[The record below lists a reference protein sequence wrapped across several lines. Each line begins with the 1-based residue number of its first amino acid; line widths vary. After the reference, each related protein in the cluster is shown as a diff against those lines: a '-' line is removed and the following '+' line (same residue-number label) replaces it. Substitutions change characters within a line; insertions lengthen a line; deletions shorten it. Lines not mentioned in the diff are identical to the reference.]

1 MEDIAN
7 YDHISNIVEV
17 RDLMNMELNRA
28 AVSFVRIGYLL
39 KTVRDDPNMLKDT
52 AYSSVNEFA
61 MAEFGLDKSAVSRFM
76 RINDRFSLGG
86 YSEQLKENYE
96 GFGSAKLSLM
106 LTLPD
111 EINEELSPE
120 YTKSDIETIK
130 AEYDAEKKISDLEV
144 MMEDKEDGSDEFIAG
159 IVKELNDEHPDAA
172 IYLNDTMKLA
182 TKMGI
187 AVSEADIMEA
197 YIPDEVGA
205 YSIRIP
211 GQGRF
216 MVSMKP
222 EGITITN
229 MRDPE
234 NKSHLSWQEF
244 KDVLLEDMEVRDF
257 PEEEKKPE
265 KKKPEKVK
273 PAKPK
278 KAKGLTEEEKK
289 EAEEFFAPIVKGI
302 KAKYAEVAPVQQE
315 KKVEET
321 TKIQNEEAPERI
333 PEENPKII
341 PAGHS
346 TDNVP
351 QNVREVEDKVQ
362 EDVPAAG
369 NEEPEEKP
377 QSQDEG
383 DTVEEAQA
391 AAGVEK
397 VTPDAE
403 DVLTPAQRDMLEWL
417 DLIRRKVVP
426 EDGSRPDWQ
435 GILDEVKTIERYV
448 KQFTY

>member
-1 MEDIAN
+1 MEGIAN

-39 KTVRDDPNMLKDT
+39 KTVRDDPDMLKDT
-52 AYSSVNEFA
+52 PYSSVNEFA

-86 YSEQLKENYE
+86 YSEQLRENYE

-144 MMEDKEDGSDEFIAG
+144 MMEDKEDGPDEFIAG

-182 TKMGI
+182 AKMGI

-197 YIPDEVGA
+197 YIPNEVGA

-244 KDVLLEDMEVRDF
+244 KDILMEDMKVRDF
-257 PEEEKKPE
+257 PEETKKPE
-265 KKKPEKVK
+265 KKKTEKVK

-278 KAKGLTEEEKK
+278 TDMGKTIAAVER
-289 EAEEFFAPIVKGI
+289 EALKSA
-302 KAKYAEVAPVQQE
+302 VAPVQPESVQ
-315 KKVEET
+315 
-321 TKIQNEEAPERI
+321 EEAETDEKVQKA
-333 PEENPKII
+333 EENAQDENENVQEADI
-341 PAGHS
+341 PAE
-346 TDNVP
+346 V
-351 QNVREVEDKVQ
+351 VEDP
-362 EDVPAAG
+362 EDKPAAG
-369 NEEPEEKP
+369 DEEPEEKP
-377 QSQDEG
+377 QPQDEG
-383 DTVEEAQA
+383 DAAEEAQA

-397 VTPDAE
+397 VTPDTE
-403 DVLTPAQRDMLEWL
+403 DVLTSSQRDMLDWL

-426 EDGSRPDWQ
+426 EDGSRPDWR
-435 GILDEVKTIERYV
+435 GIHDEVKTMERYV

>member
-39 KTVRDDPNMLKDT
+39 KTVRDDPDMLKDT
-52 AYSSVNEFA
+52 PYSSVNEFA

-86 YSEQLKENYE
+86 YSEQLRENYE

-144 MMEDKEDGSDEFIAG
+144 MMEDKEDGPDEFIAG

-182 TKMGI
+182 AKMGI

-197 YIPDEVGA
+197 YIPNEVGA

-244 KDVLLEDMEVRDF
+244 KDILMEDMKVRDF
-257 PEEEKKPE
+257 PEETKKPE
-265 KKKPEKVK
+265 KKKTEKVK

-278 KAKGLTEEEKK
+278 TDMGKTIAAVER
-289 EAEEFFAPIVKGI
+289 EALKSA
-302 KAKYAEVAPVQQE
+302 VAPVQPESVQ
-315 KKVEET
+315 
-321 TKIQNEEAPERI
+321 EEAETDEKVQKA
-333 PEENPKII
+333 EENAQDENENVQEADI
-341 PAGHS
+341 PAE
-346 TDNVP
+346 V
-351 QNVREVEDKVQ
+351 VEDP
-362 EDVPAAG
+362 EDKPAAG
-369 NEEPEEKP
+369 DEEPEEKP
-377 QSQDEG
+377 QPQDEG
-383 DTVEEAQA
+383 DAAEEAQA

-397 VTPDAE
+397 VTPDTE
-403 DVLTPAQRDMLEWL
+403 DVLTSSQRDMLDWL

-426 EDGSRPDWQ
+426 EDGSRPDWR
-435 GILDEVKTIERYV
+435 GIHDEVKTMERYV

>member
-39 KTVRDDPNMLKDT
+39 KTVRDDPDMLKDT

-86 YSEQLKENYE
+86 YSEQLRENYE

-120 YTKSDIETIK
+120 YTKSDIEAIK

-144 MMEDKEDGSDEFIAG
+144 MMEDKEDGPDEFIAG

-182 TKMGI
+182 AKMGI

-197 YIPDEVGA
+197 YIPNEVGA

-216 MVSMKP
+216 MVSMKT

-244 KDVLLEDMEVRDF
+244 KDILMEDMKVRDF
-257 PEEEKKPE
+257 PEETKKPE
-265 KKKPEKVK
+265 KKKTEKVK

-278 KAKGLTEEEKK
+278 TDMGKTIATVEK
-289 EAEEFFAPIVKGI
+289 EALESA
-302 KAKYAEVAPVQQE
+302 VAPVQQE
-315 KKVEET
+315 EKVEET
-321 TKIQNEEAPERI
+321 AKIQNEEAPERI
-333 PEENPKII
+333 PEEDPKII

-351 QNVREVEDKVQ
+351 QEDIREVEEIIQ
-362 EDVPAAG
+362 ESTGAAG
-369 NEEPEEKP
+369 
-377 QSQDEG
+377 G
-383 DTVEEAQA
+383 TVEEPKG
-391 AAGVEK
+391 AAGVVEADTAAGVSEK
-397 VTPDAE
+397 EQLYAE
-403 DVLTPAQRDMLEWL
+403 LDQKYGAKKEDDITSGQREVLDWL
-417 DLIRRKVVP
+417 DLIRRKVLP
-426 EDGSRPDWQ
+426 EDGSRPDWVS
-435 GILDEVKTIERYV
+435 IRDELKTMERYV
-448 KQFTY
+448 SQFTI

>member
-7 YDHISNIVEV
+7 YDHISNIAEV
-17 RDLMNMELNRA
+17 RNLMDMELNRA

-39 KTVRDDPNMLKDT
+39 KTVRDDPDMLKDT

-86 YSEQLKENYE
+86 YSEQLRENYE

-120 YTKSDIETIK
+120 YTKTEINAIK
-130 AEYDAEKKISDLEV
+130 SEYEAESKISDLEV
-144 MMEDKEDGSDEFIAG
+144 MMEEKPEGPDDFLAQ

-172 IYLNDTMKLA
+172 MYLNDTMKLA
-182 TKMGI
+182 AKMGI
-187 AVSEADIMEA
+187 AVSDADIMEA

-222 EGITITN
+222 EGITIIN

-234 NKSHLSWQEF
+234 NKSPLSWSEF
-244 KDVLLEDMEVRDF
+244 KDILMEDMKVRDF
-257 PEEEKKPE
+257 PEETKKPE
-265 KKKPEKVK
+265 KKKTEKVK

-278 KAKGLTEEEKK
+278 ENRYVEE
-289 EAEEFFAPIVKGI
+289 VR
-302 KAKYAEVAPVQQE
+302 KYHEQGEVAPVQPESVQ
-315 KKVEET
+315 
-321 TKIQNEEAPERI
+321 EEAKTDEKSTTAD
-333 PEENPKII
+333 ENAQDENESVKEADI
-341 PAGHS
+341 PAE
-346 TDNVP
+346 V
-351 QNVREVEDKVQ
+351 VEDP
-362 EDVPAAG
+362 EDKPAAG
-369 NEEPEEKP
+369 TEKPEEKP

-383 DTVEEAQA
+383 DTAEEAQA

-403 DVLTPAQRDMLEWL
+403 DVLTSSQRDMLDWL

-426 EDGSRPDWQ
+426 EDGSRPDWR
-435 GILDEVKTIERYV
+435 GILDEVKTLERYV

>member
-39 KTVRDDPNMLKDT
+39 KTVRDDPDMLKDT

-86 YSEQLKENYE
+86 YSEQLRENYE

-144 MMEDKEDGSDEFIAG
+144 MMEDKEDGPDEFIAG

-182 TKMGI
+182 AKMGI

-197 YIPDEVGA
+197 YIPNEVGA

-244 KDVLLEDMEVRDF
+244 KDILMEDMKIRDF
-257 PEEEKKPE
+257 PEETKKPE
-265 KKKPEKVK
+265 KKKTEKVK

-278 KAKGLTEEEKK
+278 TNMGKTIAAVER
-289 EAEEFFAPIVKGI
+289 EALESA
-302 KAKYAEVAPVQQE
+302 VAPVQPESVQ
-315 KKVEET
+315 
-321 TKIQNEEAPERI
+321 EEAETDEKCTKA
-333 PEENPKII
+333 EENVQKAEENAQDENESVQEADI
-341 PAGHS
+341 PAE
-346 TDNVP
+346 V
-351 QNVREVEDKVQ
+351 VEDP
-362 EDVPAAG
+362 EDKPAAG
-369 NEEPEEKP
+369 DEEPEEKP
-377 QSQDEG
+377 QPQDEG
-383 DTVEEAQA
+383 DAAEKAQA

-403 DVLTPAQRDMLEWL
+403 DVLTSSQRDMLNWL

-426 EDGSRPDWQ
+426 EDGSRPDWR
-435 GILDEVKTIERYV
+435 GIHDEVKAMERYV

>member
-1 MEDIAN
+1 MEGIAN

-39 KTVRDDPNMLKDT
+39 KTVRDDPDMLKDT
-52 AYSSVNEFA
+52 PYSSVNEFA

-86 YSEQLKENYE
+86 YSEQLRENYE

-144 MMEDKEDGSDEFIAG
+144 MMEDKEDGPDEFIAG

-182 TKMGI
+182 AKMGI

-197 YIPDEVGA
+197 YIPNEVGA

-244 KDVLLEDMEVRDF
+244 KDILMEDMKVRDF
-257 PEEEKKPE
+257 PEETKKPE
-265 KKKPEKVK
+265 KKKTEKVK

-278 KAKGLTEEEKK
+278 TDMGKTIAAVER
-289 EAEEFFAPIVKGI
+289 EALKSA
-302 KAKYAEVAPVQQE
+302 VAPVQPESVQ
-315 KKVEET
+315 
-321 TKIQNEEAPERI
+321 EEAETDEKVQKA
-333 PEENPKII
+333 EENAQDENENVQEADI
-341 PAGHS
+341 PAE
-346 TDNVP
+346 V
-351 QNVREVEDKVQ
+351 VEDP
-362 EDVPAAG
+362 EDKPAAG
-369 NEEPEEKP
+369 DEEPEEKP
-377 QSQDEG
+377 QPQDEG
-383 DTVEEAQA
+383 DAADEAQA

-397 VTPDAE
+397 VTPDTE
-403 DVLTPAQRDMLEWL
+403 DVLTSSQRDMLDWL

-426 EDGSRPDWQ
+426 EDGSRPDWR
-435 GILDEVKTIERYV
+435 GIHNEVKTMERYV

>member
-1 MEDIAN
+1 MENIAN

-39 KTVRDDPNMLKDT
+39 KTVRDDPDMLKDT

-86 YSEQLKENYE
+86 YSEQLRENYE

-144 MMEDKEDGSDEFIAG
+144 MMEDKEDGPDEFITG

-244 KDVLLEDMEVRDF
+244 KDILMEDMKVRNF
-257 PEEEKKPE
+257 PEETKKPE
-265 KKKPEKVK
+265 KKKTEKVK

-278 KAKGLTEEEKK
+278 TDMGKTIAAAER
-289 EAEEFFAPIVKGI
+289 EALETA
-302 KAKYAEVAPVQQE
+302 VAPVQQE
-315 KKVEET
+315 EKVEET
-321 TKIQNEEAPERI
+321 AKIQNEEAPERI
-333 PEENPKII
+333 PEEDPKII

-351 QNVREVEDKVQ
+351 QEDIREVEENIQ
-362 EDVPAAG
+362 ESTGAAG
-369 NEEPEEKP
+369 GTIEEPK
-377 QSQDEG
+377 G
-383 DTVEEAQA
+383 
-391 AAGVEK
+391 AAGVSEK
-397 VTPDAE
+397 EQLYAE
-403 DVLTPAQRDMLEWL
+403 LDQKRGAKKDDDITSGQREVLDWL
-417 DLIRRKVVP
+417 DLIRRKVLP
-426 EDGSRPDWQ
+426 EDGSRPDWVS
-435 GILDEVKTIERYV
+435 IRDELKTMERYV
-448 KQFTY
+448 SQFTI